1 MTAIL
6 VVQVV
11 AVFATGMIAGIL
23 FGDRAGN
30 TYARVRLSPD
40 GFVAFQR
47 EQNKR
52 FAAMMP
58 LPILAAVVASA
69 AWLVMMRDRV
79 DTPAFW
85 LAAAGTAANLLV
97 VAITRIVNIP
107 INRRVDA
114 GRAEPM
120 AVRRLWSRWER
131 AHTAR
136 TGIALVAFACEA
148 VALALERAG

>member
-1 MTAIL
+1 MPALL
-6 VVQVV
+6 VVQIV
-11 AVFATGMIAGIL
+11 AVFATGLIAGIL

-30 TYARVRLSPD
+30 SYARIKLSPD
-40 GFVAFQR
+40 AFVAFQR

-69 AWLVMMRDRV
+69 AWLVLMRDRAE
-79 DTPAFW
+79 TPAFW

-107 INRRVDA
+107 INNRVEA
-114 GRAEPM
+114 AQAEPV
-120 AVRRLWSRWER
+120 AVRRLWLRWER
-131 AHTAR
+131 AHTVR
-136 TGIALVAFACEA
+136 TVFAVFGFVLELVAFGIEA
-148 VALALERAG
+148 G